1 MNALTRCGDPDAVT
15 FNKSKKRDA
24 EERRI
29 LNRHNAEKDERE
41 QTRRDQFESRQ
52 RIDNTYRGMDRDAE
66 NAAAARSRAK
76 ARGAERGRYQF
87 EATAS
92 DDEVEDEIDSNLDEM
107 SSVVGRLKMLATT
120 AGYVCQLTIKIEE
133 QSDREGPG

>member
-1 MNALTRCGDPDAVT
+1 MA
-15 FNKSKKRDA
+15 
-24 EERRI
+24 
-29 LNRHNAEKDERE
+29 RHNNEKAERE

-92 DDEVEDEIDSNLDEM
+92 DDEVEDEIDGNLDEM
-107 SSVVGRLKMLATT
+107 SNVVGRLKMLATT
-120 AGYVCQLTIKIEE
+120 AG
-133 QSDREGPG
+133 